1 MDCYRGAIAN
11 TNTNSGMKTGL
22 LVLTFLCSTL
32 LTFGQSTQEEYPE
45 TIEKA
50 ASLFTEKNYRASA
63 LAYSD
68 AFKQNGW
75 RGTISDRYDAARAWA
90 LAGNRDS
97 SFLQLEKVVITS
109 RFFNYD
115 RLESDTSLQSL
126 HADKRW
132 MPLITKVRE
141 TKERLYP
148 NLDLNL
154 SEELDSVFDMDTK
167 YRMQLLRVQARLGAN
182 SKEVKDL
189 SQLMD
194 RADSSNVLKVSRILD
209 EHGWLGPDIV
219 GANGNQALFLVVQ
232 HASLKIQE
240 KYLPLLAKAVQKG
253 KAQPSQLALLTDRI
267 AVRNGKKQIF
277 GSQIQLDPVT
287 NKNGIF
293 PLEDPDHVDERRAKA
308 GLGPLAD
315 YVRQWGIAWDV
326 NEYKKSQEKR
336 EEKK

>member
-1 MDCYRGAIAN
+1 
-11 TNTNSGMKTGL
+11 MKTGIL
-22 LVLTFLCSTL
+22 FFTLLCSTL
-32 LTFGQSTQEEYPE
+32 LAFGQAAQEEYPE

-50 ASLFTEKNYRASA
+50 ARLFTEKNYKASA

-75 RGTISDRYDAARAWA
+75 RGMISDRYDAACAWA

-97 SFLQLEKVVITS
+97 SFLQLEKIVTTS
-109 RFFNYD
+109 RFFNYN
-115 RLESDTSLQSL
+115 RLNRDASLQSL
-126 HADKRW
+126 HSDKRW
-132 MPLITKVRE
+132 TPLITKVRE

-167 YRMQLLRVQARLGAN
+167 YRMQLLRVQAQLGPN

-189 SQLMD
+189 SELMD
-194 RADSSNVLKVSRILD
+194 KADSLNVLKVSRILD

-219 GANGNQALFLVVQ
+219 GVNGNQALFLVVQ
-232 HASLKIQE
+232 HANLKIQE
-240 KYLPLLAKAVQKG
+240 KYLPVLAEAVQKG

-293 PLEDPDHVDERRAKA
+293 PLEDPEHVDERRAKV

-326 NEYKKSQEKR
+326 NEYKKALEKQA
-336 EEKK
+336 EKGKN

>member
-1 MDCYRGAIAN
+1 
-11 TNTNSGMKTGL
+11 MKTGIL
-22 LVLTFLCSTL
+22 FFTLLCSTL
-32 LTFGQSTQEEYPE
+32 LAFGQAAQEEYPE

-50 ASLFTEKNYRASA
+50 ARLFTEKNYKASA

-75 RGTISDRYDAARAWA
+75 RGMISDRYDAACAWA

-97 SFLQLEKVVITS
+97 SFLQLDKIVTTS
-109 RFFNYD
+109 RFFNYN
-115 RLESDTSLQSL
+115 RLNRDASLQSL
-126 HADKRW
+126 HSDKRW
-132 MPLITKVRE
+132 TPLITKVRE

-167 YRMQLLRVQARLGAN
+167 YRMQLLRVQAQLGAN

-189 SQLMD
+189 SELMD
-194 RADSSNVLKVSRILD
+194 KADSLNVLKVSRILD

-219 GANGNQALFLVVQ
+219 GVNGNQALFLVVQ
-232 HASLKIQE
+232 HANLKIQE
-240 KYLPLLAKAVQKG
+240 KYLPVLAEAVQKG

-293 PLEDPDHVDERRAKA
+293 PLEDPEHVDERRAKV

-326 NEYKKSQEKR
+326 NEYKKALEKQA
-336 EEKK
+336 EKGKN